1 MRVRIRKG
9 MLVIRLPLIDPIR
22 LSSTGKSLL
31 VATSRGS
38 RRTAITVDKKP
49 LIVSAMAYVRSDE
62 YLRAKRIAE
71 ARTARREH
79 IRRQRR
85 SKDTKSIS

>member
-1 MRVRIRKG
+1 MKVIIKKG
-9 MLVIRLPLIDPIR
+9 TLFIRLPLIDPIK

-31 VATSRGS
+31 VASSRGP
-38 RRTAITVDKKP
+38 RRTALTVGKKP

-71 ARTARREH
+71 KRHARRERV
-79 IRRQRR
+79 RRQRR
-85 SKDTKSIS
+85 SKDTKSSS